1 MLSEINK
8 DGDEIVEFEEFRKIL
23 AREEARNILV
33 WRLKKAIAT
42 GRFMFGEKVD
52 DIASFFRA
60 ADKDLSGALD
70 KNEFRN
76 CLNRLGLPLSDQI
89 FHHVF
94 DSFDSDGNGTL
105 DYGEVYEMM
114 NGVRPRP
121 KDPKSDK
128 EEHEGDQEEGDNWAD
143 FELGLIL
150 LAMVI

>member
-1 MLSEINK
+1 MSEDLIRALDRPTSPK
-8 DGDEIVEFEEFRKIL
+8 AGKMSRIGERVRDEIVRLAETPNGRRLELKRVFR
-23 AREEARNILV
+23 E
-33 WRLKKAIAT
+33 
-42 GRFMFGEKVD
+42 
-52 DIASFFRA
+52 
-60 ADKDLSGALD
+60 
-70 KNEFRN
+70 
-76 CLNRLGLPLSDQI
+76 
-89 FHHVF
+89 
-94 DSFDSDGNGTL
+94 FDSDGNGTL